1 MSNPTLNPPINQNPY
16 FKPPV
21 SAVPIDVHPNSISSR
36 QQRMAFYKN
45 QEIQNVA
52 EFYGMYWYIYWC
64 VLAFYAWLVIFVET
78 KKSFVKL
85 ILFILFPFV
94 VLTLSEVVLTI
105 WTKYLVMITNGSANP
120 YYKWYIT

>member
-1 MSNPTLNPPINQNPY
+1 MSNPTLSPPINQNNN
-16 FKPPV
+16 
-21 SAVPIDVHPNSISSR
+21 IDVHPNSISSR

-105 WTKYLVMITNGSANP
+105 WTKYLVMITNSSANP